1 MVLGEAPHVLKGEQL
16 KAPKKVRHLTESA
29 DILERF
35 DHLPELASLHRLQTR
50 VEQALNELMQQDHL
64 NQQVRI
70 DEQSLQII
78 AQGLP
83 PSEDENPLRI
93 RSLLIYDNKCK
104 EEFL

>member
-16 KAPKKVRHLTESA
+16 KALKTVRHPTESD

-35 DHLPELASLHRLQTR
+35 DHLPELASLQRLQTR

-70 DEQSLQII
+70 HEQSLQI
-78 AQGLP
+78 
-83 PSEDENPLRI
+83 
-93 RSLLIYDNKCK
+93 YDNKGK
-104 EEFL
+104 EESLTCWPTCSAWTTSGSLATVTF